1 MNIHLPFMPDLP
13 KPRSISGRVM
23 NLAVLSGIVIITLF
37 YDIELL
43 IVAAA
48 AVWSIS
54 SLLDLPP
61 AASVVFAAMVAIPT
75 LWACIAVAILAWDK
89 ETDPERGK
97 PGMPGSDRAGDL

>member
-13 KPRSISGRVM
+13 KPRRISGRVM
-23 NLAVLSGIVIITLF
+23 NFTVLSGIVIITLF

-48 AVWSIS
+48 ATWSIS
-54 SLLDLPP
+54 SLLALPP
-61 AASVVFAAMVAIPT
+61 AASVVFAVLVAIPT
-75 LWACIAVAILAWDK
+75 LWACIAVAILAWNA
-89 ETDPERGK
+89 ETDPERSK